1 MCYPFRQGTLGTG
14 RVAKLMDQESLWLLI
29 PTISTKRTITS
40 YHNSL
45 NTKWGTTPYG
55 IINNINLSSVVIV
68 SCHNTVLTLLGIA

>member
-1 MCYPFRQGTLGTG
+1 
-14 RVAKLMDQESLWLLI
+14 MDQESLWLLI

-55 IINNINLSSVVIV
+55 IINISQLHVMARTSYLYWWDDEDDDDDDNYF
-68 SCHNTVLTLLGIA
+68 

>member
-55 IINNINLSSVVIV
+55 IINI
-68 SCHNTVLTLLGIA
+68 GFAFGRAQ